1 MTSAGRLQVRGS
13 YRAGRLHDLS
23 VDLQRPSVTRLFIDQ
38 LPDAVAKTVPYLFT
52 LCAHAQRA
60 AAQAALAVAQDKTPR
75 AADSAELWIEVLH
88 ENLWRLLLD
97 WPPLLDLPPE
107 KDAFIAWRAARHS
120 EECLAVTQRLVSE
133 TLRPLFEKYL
143 KKLGGRAPSTG
154 DTVPA
159 CAGNIK
165 EVPLGDSIPD
175 HERPPTLAP
184 EAWLDYWQ
192 GLSDAVPPMPK
203 PHSIRSLFMARL
215 AEVEGALAGLAANA
229 PFPLAT
235 AGGEGWGVAQ
245 TLTARGVLT
254 HAAHVVDGKVAS
266 YRVQAPTDGYF
277 ADATALSSLLGNLEF
292 ASLDQAKQVLNQA
305 ILALDPCLP
314 YEVELNDA

>member
-1 MTSAGRLQVRGS
+1 MTSAGRLVVRGH
-13 YRAGRLHDLS
+13 YAEGQLRDIT

-60 AAQAALAVAQDKTPR
+60 AAQAALAVAQDRTPR
-75 AADSAELWIEVLH
+75 EADSAELWIEVLH

-97 WPPLLDLPPE
+97 WPPALGLPPE

-120 EECLAVTQRLVSE
+120 EECLAVTQRLLVE
-133 TLRPLFEKYL
+133 TLHPLFEKCL
-143 KKLGGRAPSTG
+143 KKLAERAP
-154 DTVPA
+154 
-159 CAGNIK
+159 K
-165 EVPLGDSIPD
+165 EVPLGDSISEND
-175 HERPPTLAP
+175 SPPAMAP
-184 EAWLDYWQ
+184 EAWLAYWQ
-192 GLSDAVPPMPK
+192 GLADAMPPIPK
-203 PHSIRSLFMARL
+203 PHSIRSLLMARM
-215 AEVEGALAGLAANA
+215 AEVEAALAGLATNK
-229 PFPLAT
+229 PFPLTT

-254 HAAHVVDGKVAS
+254 HAAHVVDGKVTS

-277 ADATALSSLLGNLEF
+277 ADASALSSLLGNLEF
-292 ASLDQAKQVLNQA
+292 ASLDQAKQGLNQA

>member
-60 AAQAALAVAQDKTPR
+60 AAQAALAVAQDKAPR

-97 WPPLLDLPPE
+97 WPPLLGLPPE

-133 TLRPLFEKYL
+133 TLRPLFEKCL
-143 KKLGGRAPSTG
+143 KKLGDR
-154 DTVPA
+154 
-159 CAGNIK
+159 
-165 EVPLGDSIPD
+165 SIPD
-175 HERPPTLAP
+175 HERPPALAP

-192 GLSDAVPPMPK
+192 GLSDAVPSMPK

>member
-1 MTSAGRLQVRGS
+1 MTSAGQLVVRGR
-13 YRAGRLHDLS
+13 YAEGRLRDIA
-23 VDLQRPSVTRLFIDQ
+23 VDLQRPTVTRLFIDQ

-97 WPPLLDLPPE
+97 WPPTLGLPPE
-107 KDAFIAWRAARHS
+107 KDAFISWRAARHG
-120 EECLAVTQRLVSE
+120 EDCLAVTQRLLVE
-133 TLRPLFEKYL
+133 TLRPLAEKCL
-143 KKLGGRAPSTG
+143 KKLRDRALNELPLADGMSEHAG
-154 DTVPA
+154 PA
-159 CAGNIK
+159 AA
-165 EVPLGDSIPD
+165 D
-175 HERPPTLAP
+175 RPPALAP

-192 GLSDAVPPMPK
+192 GLSDAMPAMPK
-203 PHSIRSLFMARL
+203 PRSIQALFMARL
-215 AEVEGALAGLAANA
+215 AEVDAALAGLAANA

-254 HAAHVVDGKVAS
+254 HAAHVVDGKVVS

-277 ADATALSSLLGNLEF
+277 ADAAALSSLLGNLEF
-292 ASLDQAKQVLNQA
+292 ASLDQAKQGLNQA

>member
-1 MTSAGRLQVRGS
+1 MTSAGRLVVRGR
-13 YRAGRLHDLS
+13 YAEGRLQDIA

-60 AAQAALAVAQDKTPR
+60 AAQAALAVAEDRTPR
-75 AADSAELWIEVLH
+75 ETDSAELWIEVLH

-97 WPPLLDLPPE
+97 WPPALGLPPE

-120 EECLAVTQRLVSE
+120 EECLAVTQRLLVE
-133 TLRPLFEKYL
+133 TLRPLAEKCL
-143 KKLGGRAPSTG
+143 KNLADR
-154 DTVPA
+154 
-159 CAGNIK
+159 
-165 EVPLGDSIPD
+165 SIPEHD
-175 HERPPTLAP
+175 SPPAMAP

-192 GLSDAVPPMPK
+192 GLSDAMPAMPK
-203 PHSIRSLFMARL
+203 PHSIRSRFIARL
-215 AEVEGALAGLAANA
+215 AEVEAALAGLATNA

-277 ADATALSSLLGNLEF
+277 ADAVALTSLLGNCEF
-292 ASLDQAKQVLNQA
+292 ASLDQAKQGLNQA